1 HYPEQATTDPEL
13 THLVYLADLLMS
25 RFQVGQEL
33 EYLNMDTLALRMQ
46 KVGLTP
52 SQFPR
57 IVDLIPQRVFD
68 APFNQSD
75 LGL

>member
-1 HYPEQATTDPEL
+1 
-13 THLVYLADLLMS
+13 MS

-52 SQFPR
+52 PQFPR
-57 IVDLIPQRVFD
+57 IIDLIPQRVFD
-68 APFNQSD
+68 APFNQGD
-75 LGL
+75 LGLQ